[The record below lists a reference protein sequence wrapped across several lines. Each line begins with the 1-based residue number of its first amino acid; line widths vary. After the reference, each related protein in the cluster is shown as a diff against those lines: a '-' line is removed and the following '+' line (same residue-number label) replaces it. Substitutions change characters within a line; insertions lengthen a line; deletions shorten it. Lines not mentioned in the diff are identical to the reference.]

1 MPCTATHA
9 PGTLCFACRRA
20 RLAARPPR
28 EDEQDRVPI
37 GAPARSPFGRL
48 LTGQRLTD
56 RQQAHRRAMLAHLQ
70 QAR

>member
-20 RLAARPPR
+20 RLAGRPGQENRPNG
-28 EDEQDRVPI
+28 VPI
-37 GAPARSPFGRL
+37 EAPARSPFGRR
-48 LTGQRLTD
+48 LTGERLTD

-70 QAR
+70 RAR